1 MSRKQLL
8 IILALAISVC
18 CVGVVLIGLLLP
30 ESEAT
35 PEPASMP
42 TAASSVQPMNELPPP
57 TAVLTDTPM
66 PTDTPIPTRIPTPV
80 PTDTPPS
87 ISPEVQQYLLSL
99 LAHLQTMADALNA
112 ISDLASSPDFLSDD
126 WKIRIATQLA
136 IIQMTH
142 ETLTEMDVPPEM
154 TGIHKS
160 ILNATSDCEL
170 ATHFL
175 ADGIDNLDVDSLETA
190 TSLMQSCGEKIK
202 EPSRMLEEY
211 ID

>member
-8 IILALAISVC
+8 IILALALSVC

-35 PEPASMP
+35 PEPAPMP

-57 TAVLTDTPM
+57 TAVLTDIPM
-66 PTDTPIPTRIPTPV
+66 PTDTPLPTRIPTPV
-80 PTDTPPS
+80 PTDTPAS

-99 LAHLQTMADALNA
+99 LAHLQTMADAMNA
-112 ISDLASSPDFLSDD
+112 ISDLASSPDFLSND
-126 WKIRIATQLA
+126 WKIRMAAQLA
-136 IIQMTH
+136 VIQMTH

-170 ATHFL
+170 STHFL